1 MKILICDDN
10 KEILDELKRK
20 VIKIVTNYFKENT
33 IIVDTFSDALGLY
46 DYIYDSKIIPDVI
59 IMDICL
65 GEGKENNGIE
75 VAKKIR
81 KEYRNINIIFCTGDT
96 GSIADVFEVEP
107 LYVLFKPVDDKK
119 LRDAIEKLYNS
130 INSDRSRCVTIK
142 AVKGIRRIMV
152 GQIDYLESQGRYVKV
167 HIDDEEVVT
176 INKLENLKELL
187 GNDFIQCHKSFVVN
201 YNKIKSYEDTK
212 LTLFDETKIQVSR
225 CFRKEIKD
233 NLLNRI

>member
-10 KEILDELKRK
+10 KNILDELKRK
-20 VIKIVTNYFKENT
+20 VIKTITNYFKENT

>member
-10 KEILDELKRK
+10 KTILEELKRK
-20 VIKIVTNYFKENT
+20 VIKTVTHFLKENT
-33 IIVDTFSDALGLY
+33 VIVDTFSDALGLY

-65 GEGKENNGIE
+65 GEGQDNNGIE

-81 KEYRNINIIFCTGDT
+81 KEYKNVKIIFCTGDT
-96 GSIADVFEVEP
+96 ESIADVFEVDP
-107 LYVLFKPVDDKK
+107 IYVLFKPVDDKK
-119 LRDAIEKLYNS
+119 LRDAIEKLHNS
-130 INSDRSRCVTIK
+130 INVDRNRCITIK

-167 HIDDEEVVT
+167 HVDGEEVVT

-201 YNKIKSYEDTK
+201 YNKIKAYEDTK
-212 LTLFDETKIQVSR
+212 LTLFDDTKIQVSR
-225 CFRKEIKD
+225 CFRRDIKE